1 MLKIERFVC
10 NMLGENCYVV
20 SDETGECAIV
30 DCGSWFAE
38 ERKALTDY
46 IAQENLTPT
55 LLISTHGH
63 ADHNVGNDTIFNT
76 YGLHPVINRDDE
88 ELLNHISE
96 QAMAILGVKLDSS
109 YPTAEKLID
118 EGDRLKFGSHT
129 FTVLATPGHTMGSV
143 CFHCEQESLL
153 FSGDTLFLGSVG
165 RTDMKGGSM
174 FLMTSSLRRLAQL
187 PDDTQV
193 LPGHG
198 NPTTIGYELAHNPF
212 MDR

>member
-10 NMLGENCYVV
+10 NVIGENCYVV
-20 SDETGECAIV
+20 SDETKECAIV
-30 DCGSWFAE
+30 DCGVWFAE

-55 LLISTHGH
+55 LLLSTHGH
-63 ADHNVGNDTIFNT
+63 ADHNVGNDTPFHA
-76 YGLHPVINRDDE
+76 YGLHPVIGKDDE
-88 ELLNHISE
+88 DLLNHISE
-96 QAMAILGVKLDSS
+96 QAMAILGVKINGT
-109 YPTAEKLID
+109 YPEAERLVD
-118 EGDRLKFGSHT
+118 EGDRLTFGSHT

-143 CFHCEQESLL
+143 CYYCEDEQLL
-153 FSGDTLFLGSVG
+153 FSGDTLFLGSIG
-165 RTDMKGGSM
+165 RTDMQGGSM

-187 PDDTQV
+187 PDETQV

-198 NPTTIGYELAHNPF
+198 NPTTIGYELAHNPY